1 MGLEAQ
7 ELSCLWVG
15 RGRAELPP
23 VALEVGEAV
32 EIARSRQQSRRWQER
47 GRQRS
52 RGIPFHELLSLVA
65 EGHSSIAAVSATT
78 AVRALSASTTA
89 R

>member
-7 ELSCLWVG
+7 EPSCLSEG

-32 EIARSRQQSRRWQER
+32 EIARSQGQSRTWQEP

-52 RGIPFHELLSLVA
+52 EGIPCS
-65 EGHSSIAAVSATT
+65 
-78 AVRALSASTTA
+78 
-89 R
+89 